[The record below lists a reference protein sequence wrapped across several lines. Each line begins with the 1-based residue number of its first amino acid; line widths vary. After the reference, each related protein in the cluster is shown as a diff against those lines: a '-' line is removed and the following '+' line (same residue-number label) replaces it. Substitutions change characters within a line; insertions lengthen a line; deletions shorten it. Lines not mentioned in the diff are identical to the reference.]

1 MMLAFSL
8 FARFLPVTVEVKD
21 AYCTRVAALAS
32 SAGWCPTS
40 PACSTWSPGAF
51 HSWTGREIEQ
61 AMEEE
66 EKQQAL
72 KQPAHLFFKFDA
84 DAAKAK

>member
-1 MMLAFSL
+1 M
-8 FARFLPVTVEVKD
+8 TVEVKD
-21 AYCTRVAALAS
+21 AYCTRVASLAA
-32 SAGWCPTS
+32 SAGWAAAS
-40 PACSTWSPGAF
+40 PACAAWSPGAF
-51 HSWTGREIEQ
+51 HSWTGRDVEQ

-84 DAAKAK
+84 DATKAKAK